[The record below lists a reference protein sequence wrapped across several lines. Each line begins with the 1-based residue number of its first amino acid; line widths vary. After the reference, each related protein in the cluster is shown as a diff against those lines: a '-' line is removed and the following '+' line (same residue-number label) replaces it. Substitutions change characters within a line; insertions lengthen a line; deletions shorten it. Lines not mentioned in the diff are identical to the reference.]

1 LVRRKDNQTENPG
14 AGDMAQ
20 EVERLPSKCK
30 TLKKERKGR
39 GNGRRKERVEK
50 GRVGKSRGGE
60 GKGKRKKRKKEAR
73 KFEVKLEAGRW

>member
-39 GNGRRKERVEK
+39 GNGRRKERV
-50 GRVGKSRGGE
+50 GKSRGGE